1 MKYEGEKNYKHG
13 MKEKIGILITNLG
26 TPDKPNKEALKIY
39 LKEFLSD
46 PRVIEVPKL
55 IWQIILRL
63 IILNLRPQ
71 KVAKLYKSIWK
82 KEGGPLLLMLEKQ
95 KKGIQKILK
104 KKKKNLEIEI
114 GMRYG
119 NPSIKLGLEK
129 LMRNGC
135 RKILVL
141 PLYPQYCAATTGSTF
156 DKVTETLRQRRW
168 IPEMRFVNNYFEE
181 PMYIECLVKSIKESW
196 KKFGRTQKLIF
207 SYHGVPKKYLL
218 KGDPYYCFC
227 QKTTRLVAERM
238 KLKKEDY
245 ITTFQSRFGPG
256 EWLQP
261 YTDKT
266 LAEFPKKGIK
276 KIHIVSPGF
285 SSDCLETIE
294 ELEVENKK
302 NFLFSGGEKYN
313 YIKCLNDN
321 PQHLKMLGFLILN
334 HIKGWLENKK

>member
-13 MKEKIGILITNLG
+13 IKEKIGKLITNLG

-82 KEGGPLLLMLEKQ
+82 KKGAPLLLMLEKQ

-104 KKKKNLEIEI
+104 KKQKNLEIEI

-156 DKVTETLRQRRW
+156 DKVTEILRQRRW

-196 KKFGRTQKLIF
+196 KKFGKTQKLIF

-227 QKTTRLVAERM
+227 QKTTRLVVERM
-238 KLKKEDY
+238 KLKKKDY
-245 ITTFQSRFGPG
+245 ITTFQSRFGPD

-266 LAEFPKKGIK
+266 LEEFSKKGIK
-276 KIHIVSPGF
+276 KIHIISPGF